1 LRSIVTKFLVLLL
14 AAAWQPGHASG
25 PMRTLLVFGDSLS
38 AGFGVEPNQTW
49 VALLQERLQAKG
61 YGYRVVNASISGDTT
76 SGGLNRLS
84 RSLRN
89 HQPSIIL
96 IELGGNDGL
105 RATPIAVIRDNLS
118 RMIGMAQ
125 VSGVRVVLAGMR
137 MPPNYGDR
145 YTDEFA
151 RIYPE
156 LARKHGVALISFM
169 LDGVALDKSLMQ
181 ADGIHPNAA
190 GQPKLL
196 DNAWPA
202 IEREIEATLPPAPAK
217 KPAPAKAPAGA
228 ISR

>member
-1 LRSIVTKFLVLLL
+1 LRSIIATLFFLVL
-14 AAAWQPGHASG
+14 AAAGQPAGAAG

-38 AGFGVEPNQTW
+38 AGFGVEPSETW
-49 VALLQERLQAKG
+49 VALLQKRLESKG

-105 RATPIAVIRDNLS
+105 RATPVPVIRDNLS

-145 YTDEFA
+145 YTEDFA

-156 LARKHGVALISFM
+156 LARRHGTALVSFF

-196 DNAWPA
+196 DNAWPVL
-202 IEREIEATLPPAPAK
+202 EQEIEATLPKRPALK
-217 KPAPAKAPAGA
+217 LPAGTTTLPA
-228 ISR
+228 R